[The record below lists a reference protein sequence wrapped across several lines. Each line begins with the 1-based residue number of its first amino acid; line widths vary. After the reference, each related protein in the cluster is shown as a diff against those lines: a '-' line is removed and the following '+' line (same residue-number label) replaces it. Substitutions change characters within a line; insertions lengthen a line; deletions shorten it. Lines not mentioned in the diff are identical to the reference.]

1 LDPTAVFKKL
11 DATPAKK
18 SVQSLQQRAEDIGQR
33 SLLGSEDWILRGTM
47 VRIFSSRQQDWFQQA
62 WEVLKDVSK
71 TWKVF
76 WIVCVLHVVT
86 NFVLDPDEIFKK
98 LDASLP
104 KTNQSSD
111 QRARAKMMGNMI
123 LVVNFAS

>member
-1 LDPTAVFKKL
+1 
-11 DATPAKK
+11 
-18 SVQSLQQRAEDIGQR
+18 
-33 SLLGSEDWILRGTM
+33 M
-47 VRIFSSRQQDWFQQA
+47 
-62 WEVLKDVSK
+62 
-71 TWKVF
+71 
-76 WIVCVLHVVT
+76 LHVVT